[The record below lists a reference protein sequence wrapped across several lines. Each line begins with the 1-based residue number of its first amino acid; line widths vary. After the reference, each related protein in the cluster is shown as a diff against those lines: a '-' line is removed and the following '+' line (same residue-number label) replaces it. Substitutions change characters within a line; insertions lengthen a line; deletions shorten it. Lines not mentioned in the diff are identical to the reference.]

1 MRFMLRLLLSLW
13 RQHPGNWA
21 SQSVCVCFV
30 IFYLPFAPI
39 STLAKCELIESQP
52 LNYRLLTHVTAHLHQ
67 PLTEHCQRCRC
78 GQQRE
83 NHDQS
88 KPCHVQFGEEP
99 AGTMSSSAQTPE
111 HQRICAR
118 ITVSSVD
125 LESYCGN
132 FVHWLRA
139 IPAGRGHSLSTDWDF
154 GTTSKFTTAHWGRWQ
169 TCQAGKY
176 STLSWLMQSL
186 WHGRNR
192 ALWGGRL
199 VVDARYPQS
208 DQMPLCTRKTR
219 CGKIW
224 QTWTGHTIRWVAHQ
238 STEWAHGEPSSA
250 QWNAYWRWSPC
261 VTCQHQLA
269 KRSTREKQ
277 SKGCCSHSQTSKG
290 ADFAA
295 NAIETSFRVE
305 SNAGAEWR
313 ESTCQNRS
321 SSNGQP
327 YLTWWQH
334 VKWCSFLCQ
343 FENYQITFNQSTC
356 HGKLFICKDFFVL
369 IKLFLK

>member
-1 MRFMLRLLLSLW
+1 MYSL
-13 RQHPGNWA
+13 A
-21 SQSVCVCFV
+21 
-30 IFYLPFAPI
+30 
-39 STLAKCELIESQP
+39 
-52 LNYRLLTHVTAHLHQ
+52 
-67 PLTEHCQRCRC
+67 
-78 GQQRE
+78 
-83 NHDQS
+83 
-88 KPCHVQFGEEP
+88 
-99 AGTMSSSAQTPE
+99 E

-139 IPAGRGHSLSTDWDF
+139 IPAGRGHSLSVRIRVVVVVVKVEVLPHSHSILLSSRLYALRLIETLAPPASSRPLTGGDDKRAKRENIQHF
-154 GTTSKFTTAHWGRWQ
+154 LDSCKAYGMAATELFEVEDLLSMQDIPKVTRCLYAL
-169 TCQAGKY
+169 GKHVMHCNPFKI
-176 STLSWLMQSL
+176 SVIIRFRSFCV
-186 WHGRNR
+186 G
-192 ALWGGRL
+192 
-199 VVDARYPQS
+199 
-208 DQMPLCTRKTR
+208 